1 MQAHIRY
8 IHIDIP
14 NVTLLE
20 SLFIQNVNVHLHV
33 VLSFCYSSS
42 RNLNVY
48 DILPLL
54 SGSKVR
60 ASFRQ
65 HGRDLY
71 FEKNGQD
78 PEKYEIEAL
87 TLYHILI

>member
-1 MQAHIRY
+1 M
-8 IHIDIP
+8 
-14 NVTLLE
+14 TLLE
-20 SLFIQNVNVHLHV
+20 SFFIQNVNVHLHV